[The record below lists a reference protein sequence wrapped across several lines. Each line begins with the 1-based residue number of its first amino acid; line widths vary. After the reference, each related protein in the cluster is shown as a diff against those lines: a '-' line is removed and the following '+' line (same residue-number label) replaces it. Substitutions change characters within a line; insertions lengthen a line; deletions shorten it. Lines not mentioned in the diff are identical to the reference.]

1 MKNHELIRIVRECPM
16 ENLPWIA
23 QHHGVSLDE
32 MRNMRRRAKNSL
44 AARRCRNRREEE
56 LRDLVQRN
64 RMAKEKQ
71 EALRIQEEEQIRSEE
86 KLIETLNRN
95 CNGLLVHNKAD
106 PGKYG
111 VFFSN
116 NGPEI
121 QTRENNWNELWPQS
135 VAESRKH
142 RGSEN
147 DWTILDEAIKVL
159 REFLN

>member
-1 MKNHELIRIVRECPM
+1 MVRECPM

-23 QHHGVSLDE
+23 QHHGVSLEE
-32 MRNMRRRAKNSL
+32 MRNMRRRAKNSI
-44 AARRCRNRREEE
+44 AARRCRNRREEV
-56 LRDLVQRN
+56 LRDLIQRN

-71 EALRIQEEEQIRSEE
+71 EVLRIEEEEQIKSEE
-86 KLIETLNRN
+86 KLMEKLNKD
-95 CNGLLVHNKAD
+95 CEGLLLLNEAD
-106 PGKYG
+106 PDEYG

-121 QTRENNWNELWPQS
+121 QSWKNNWNELWPQS
-135 VAESRKH
+135 VSESRKH

-147 DWTILDEAIKVL
+147 DWTILDEAVKVL